1 MINRRCIRWIRPYF
15 VAQQRW
21 RHFWLET
28 STPAW
33 RNLEIDV
40 RRTLRIDIANYGLV
54 DQTLH

>member
-1 MINRRCIRWIRPYF
+1 M
-15 VAQQRW
+15 AQQRW